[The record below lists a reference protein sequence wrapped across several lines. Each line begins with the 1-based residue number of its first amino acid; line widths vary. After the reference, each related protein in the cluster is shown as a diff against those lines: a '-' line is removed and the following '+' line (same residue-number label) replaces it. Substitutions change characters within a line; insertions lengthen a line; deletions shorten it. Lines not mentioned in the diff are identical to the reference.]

1 MNDLN
6 KQWKMNRNEI
16 NTEVTGDLKIKQS
29 KNDIV
34 NSYLMKESSNN
45 ENLEKKHNKKFSIKN
60 IFKKKG

>member
-16 NTEVTGDLKIKQS
+16 NTEVNGDLKIKQS

>member
-16 NTEVTGDLKIKQS
+16 NTEVNGDLKIKQS
-29 KNDIV
+29 KKDIV
-34 NSYLMKESSNN
+34 NNYLMKESSNN

>member
-60 IFKKKG
+60 IFKRKG